1 MSTVVSD
8 RDVGSEEV
16 ALGSMGFWIIEL
28 TSPSQQTMVMPA
40 YNYFGD
46 TNFTVVWA

>member
-28 TSPSQQTMVMPA
+28 TSPSVITVD
-40 YNYFGD
+40 YGD
-46 TNFTVVWA
+46 ACIQLFW

>member
-16 ALGSMGFWIIEL
+16 ALGSMRFWIIEL
-28 TSPSQQTMVMPA
+28 TLPSQQTMV
-40 YNYFGD
+40 NR
-46 TNFTVVWA
+46 